1 MPQMPFSISSTSA
14 EPAGPSV
21 AAGGINWED
30 FNHPPLLRLWHFAP
44 RELEPNAR
52 RVARVAHAAYWLLLT
67 SLLVN
72 LPASIGL
79 AAAGVEGAPLNIMYS
94 VFNVLIG
101 GGVGIWAEMSLYK
114 GVGKNLPSLMARY
127 LAIWGV
133 FTLAMLAFSVM
144 PIANFNGW
152 LRLRLVHDDATLSD
166 GARARRVTHAPAR
179 PPPAA
184 RSQRAARRH
193 RRRAH
198 LLDDHDRRRV
208 DPVDALVRRELLHV
222 EPGVQ
227 GAARRPRRARRARA
241 AGARPRMTAL

>member
-1 MPQMPFSISSTSA
+1 MPFLISSTSA

-152 LRLRLVHDDATLSD
+152 LRLRLVHDDASLSD

-184 RSQRAARRH
+184 RS
-193 RRRAH
+193 
-198 LLDDHDRRRV
+198 
-208 DPVDALVRRELLHV
+208 
-222 EPGVQ
+222 
-227 GAARRPRRARRARA
+227 
-241 AGARPRMTAL
+241 

>member
-1 MPQMPFSISSTSA
+1 MPFSISSTSA

-166 GARARRVTHAPAR
+166 GARVPPRHAHPR
-179 PPPAA
+179 PPAA
-184 RSQRAARRH
+184 SRPLLTHRRTPP

-222 EPGVQ
+222 EPRVP

-241 AGARPRMTAL
+241 TGTRPRMTVM

>member
-1 MPQMPFSISSTSA
+1 MPFSISSTSA

-30 FNHPPLLRLWHFAP
+30 FNHPPLLHLWHFAP
-44 RELEPNAR
+44 RELEPGPR

-166 GARARRVTHAPAR
+166 GARARRVMHAPAR
-179 PPPAA
+179 PPPALNA
-184 RSQRAARRH
+184 PHAATADVRTFWTIMTVVESILWTLSFVVSCYTWSLVYRVQRDGPAALGVRVRPG
-193 RRRAH
+193 R
-198 LLDDHDRRRV
+198 DRV
-208 DPVDALVRRELLHV
+208 
-222 EPGVQ
+222 
-227 GAARRPRRARRARA
+227 
-241 AGARPRMTAL
+241 

>member
-166 GARARRVTHAPAR
+166 GARARRATHTS
-179 PPPAA
+179 PPAA
-184 RSQRAARRH
+184 RRPLLTHRTPP

-222 EPGVQ
+222 EPRVP
-227 GAARRPRRARRARA
+227 GAARRTRRARRARA
-241 AGARPRMTAL
+241 TRTRPRMTAM

>member
-166 GARARRVTHAPAR
+166 GARARSPRHAHPPAR
-179 PPPAA
+179 PPAALSTPA
-184 RSQRAARRH
+184 
-193 RRRAH
+193 RRRADVRTFWTIMTVVESI
-198 LLDDHDRRRV
+198 LWTLSFVVSCYTWSLVYRVQRDGPAALGVRVRPGRDRV
-208 DPVDALVRRELLHV
+208 
-222 EPGVQ
+222 
-227 GAARRPRRARRARA
+227 
-241 AGARPRMTAL
+241 

>member
-1 MPQMPFSISSTSA
+1 MPFSISSTSA

-152 LRLRLVHDDATLSD
+152 LRLRLVHDDAALSD
-166 GARARRVTHAPAR
+166 GARARRVTRAR
-179 PPPAA
+179 PPAT
-184 RSQRAARRH
+184 RRPLSTRRTPPH
-193 RRRAH
+193 RRAH

-222 EPGVQ
+222 EPRVP

-241 AGARPRMTAL
+241 AGTRPRMTAM

>member
-152 LRLRLVHDDATLSD
+152 LRLRLVHDDAALDD
-166 GARARRVTHAPAR
+166 GARAPPRHAHPR
-179 PPPAA
+179 PPAA
-184 RSQRAARRH
+184 RRPPTAPST
-193 RRRAH
+193 RRRTPPPQTCAPSG
-198 LLDDHDRRRV
+198 RS
-208 DPVDALVRRELLHV
+208 
-222 EPGVQ
+222 
-227 GAARRPRRARRARA
+227 
-241 AGARPRMTAL
+241 

>member
-1 MPQMPFSISSTSA
+1 MPFSISSTSA

-166 GARARRVTHAPAR
+166 GARARRVTRTRVTRTRAAR
-179 PPPAA
+179 PPRP
-184 RSQRAARRH
+184 QRAARR
-193 RRRAH
+193 RADVRTFWTIMTVVESI
-198 LLDDHDRRRV
+198 LWTLSFVVSCYTWSLVYRVQRDGPAALGVRVRPGRDRV
-208 DPVDALVRRELLHV
+208 
-222 EPGVQ
+222 
-227 GAARRPRRARRARA
+227 
-241 AGARPRMTAL
+241 

>member
-14 EPAGPSV
+14 EPAGPSA

-72 LPASIGL
+72 LPASIGF

-114 GVGKNLPSLMARY
+114 GVGKNLPSLMRAVPRDLGRLHPRDAR
-127 LAIWGV
+127 V
-133 FTLAMLAFSVM
+133 Q
-144 PIANFNGW
+144 
-152 LRLRLVHDDATLSD
+152 RDADRQLQRVAAAAL
-166 GARARRVTHAPAR
+166 GARRRHAQRRCARAPPHAPAR

-184 RSQRAARRH
+184 RS
-193 RRRAH
+193 
-198 LLDDHDRRRV
+198 
-208 DPVDALVRRELLHV
+208 
-222 EPGVQ
+222 
-227 GAARRPRRARRARA
+227 
-241 AGARPRMTAL
+241 

>member
-1 MPQMPFSISSTSA
+1 MPFSISSTSA

-152 LRLRLVHDDATLSD
+152 LRLRLVHDDAALSD
-166 GARARRVTHAPAR
+166 GARAPH
-179 PPPAA
+179 
-184 RSQRAARRH
+184 SRA
-193 RRRAH
+193 
-198 LLDDHDRRRV
+198 
-208 DPVDALVRRELLHV
+208 
-222 EPGVQ
+222 
-227 GAARRPRRARRARA
+227 RARRA
-241 AGARPRMTAL
+241 ARPPALDAPHAAAQTCAPSGRS

>member
-1 MPQMPFSISSTSA
+1 MPFSISSTSA

-21 AAGGINWED
+21 AAGGNNWED

-94 VFNVLIG
+94 GFNVLIG

-166 GARARRVTHAPAR
+166 GARARRGTHAPA
-179 PPPAA
+179 P
-184 RSQRAARRH
+184 
-193 RRRAH
+193 
-198 LLDDHDRRRV
+198 
-208 DPVDALVRRELLHV
+208 
-222 EPGVQ
+222 
-227 GAARRPRRARRARA
+227 ARRAPPAHRA
-241 AGARPRMTAL
+241 LNAPHAAAQTCAPSGRS

>member
-152 LRLRLVHDDATLSD
+152 LRLRLVHDDAALSD
-166 GARARRVTHAPAR
+166 GARARRATCTRAR

-184 RSQRAARRH
+184 RS
-193 RRRAH
+193 
-198 LLDDHDRRRV
+198 
-208 DPVDALVRRELLHV
+208 
-222 EPGVQ
+222 
-227 GAARRPRRARRARA
+227 
-241 AGARPRMTAL
+241 

>member
-152 LRLRLVHDDATLSD
+152 LRLRLVHDDAALSD
-166 GARARRVTHAPAR
+166 GARARRVTRAR
-179 PPPAA
+179 PPAT
-184 RSQRAARRH
+184 RRPLSTRRTPPH
-193 RRRAH
+193 RRAH

-222 EPGVQ
+222 EPRVP

-241 AGARPRMTAL
+241 TRTRPRMTAM

>member
-1 MPQMPFSISSTSA
+1 MPFSISSTSA

-152 LRLRLVHDDATLSD
+152 LRLRLVHDDAMLSD
-166 GARARRVTHAPAR
+166 GARAAASRAPVR

-184 RSQRAARRH
+184 RSNAPHAATADVRTFWTIMTVVESILWTLSFVVSCYTWSLVYRVQRDGPAALGVRVRPG
-193 RRRAH
+193 R
-198 LLDDHDRRRV
+198 DRV
-208 DPVDALVRRELLHV
+208 
-222 EPGVQ
+222 
-227 GAARRPRRARRARA
+227 
-241 AGARPRMTAL
+241 